1 MSPLTI
7 LLVQGQLKE
16 LLSTYFTHVSAVY
29 ATFKLRF
36 SLKSK
41 SSGLLVVQN

>member
-29 ATFKLRF
+29 TTFKIEFQLE
-36 SLKSK
+36 K
-41 SSGLLVVQN
+41 